1 MRRGGDHRAARQS
14 AQHGS
19 ARRARARA
27 LSALA
32 AAALAGL
39 SAAACGEKKT
49 NDTATDASADAR
61 ANTALDGSS
70 GATDAAVADAGL
82 ASFPSQPAHPFGSMK
97 TYDKSVCRALMG
109 AGKHRV
115 AERDLRSYF
124 VDGDDPLAL
133 VNRAPTGVL
142 PPDYTPSD
150 LVDLR
155 TQKPVASEKDC
166 EKVQCLRKDAA
177 AALADMMAAMAKQGF
192 PGHIESA
199 YRSYFAQCSTFLH
212 WVEKAGGDFC
222 DAAEQSALPG
232 HSQHQLGTTVD
243 LFTEEWKKDPRGVFR
258 EGFGCTDAG
267 QWLQKHSWE
276 YGFVMPYPIHPD
288 DRHPQQKCV
297 VRWDIPVPINPMT
310 GYRFEHWHYRWV
322 GKENAAAFKDF
333 IAKSPEDAPDA
344 PTLEQ
349 WLRKKRGLVADAE
362 LPVCDGCACGACE
375 TLADDGP
382 CKDDALKLGDDGL
395 PEKKALAAN
404 QAVRTDAPEITKVS
418 FHNKKG
424 TTIVDVTVTV
434 PDDVL
439 TQPPVT
445 TAKHA
450 IYTDGADVSKLVPYP
465 GTAPHRYDALP
476 SAWRIGVRAVG
487 APAFAFQASLASPKL
502 APIYNRANVFLPA
515 TPGTH
520 AHSIVVPKI
529 DGAVEV
535 ALLVDGKVVS
545 AKTIDDK

>member
-1 MRRGGDHRAARQS
+1 MFGGRNPGPARQS
-14 AQHGS
+14 AQHGV
-19 ARRARARA
+19 AGRARARA

-32 AAALAGL
+32 ASALAAL
-39 SAAACGEKKT
+39 SVAACGESK
-49 NDTATDASADAR
+49 R
-61 ANTALDGSS
+61 
-70 GATDAAVADAGL
+70 ATDAATDAASDALAPSALDALADASTNDAAL
-82 ASFPSQPAHPFGSMK
+82 ASLPATPAQPFGTLK
-97 TYDKSVCRALMG
+97 TYTKNVCRALLG
-109 AGKHRV
+109 SGKHRV

-133 VNRAPTGVL
+133 VNRSPTGVL
-142 PPDYTPSD
+142 PPDYAPSD

-155 TQKPVASEKDC
+155 TQKAVASEKDC

-192 PGHIESA
+192 PGHVESA

-276 YGFVMPYPIHPD
+276 FGFVMPYPIHPD
-288 DRHPQQKCV
+288 DRHPKQKCV

-310 GYRFEHWHYRWV
+310 GYRFEHWHYRYV

-333 IAKSPEDAPDA
+333 IAKSPDDAPDA
-344 PTLEQ
+344 PTVEQ
-349 WLRKKRGLVADAE
+349 WLRRKKGLVPDAQ
-362 LPVCDGCACGACE
+362 LPVCDGCSCGACE

-395 PEKKALAAN
+395 PARSN
-404 QAVRTDAPEITKVS
+404 DAPEITKVS
-418 FHNKKG
+418 FKKKKH
-424 TTIVDVTVTV
+424 TTVIDITVNV
-434 PDDVL
+434 PDNVI

-445 TAKHA
+445 TAKDA
-450 IYTDGADVSKLVPYP
+450 IYTDGSDVSKLVPYP
-465 GTAPHRYDALP
+465 GTQPHRFDALP

-487 APAFAFQASLASPKL
+487 APSFGYQTSLASAKL
-502 APIYNRANVFLPA
+502 APVYDRANVLLPA

-520 AHSIVVPKI
+520 AHTIVIPETQGDI
-529 DGAVEV
+529 EV
-535 ALLVDGKVVS
+535 ALLKDGKVVS
-545 AKTIDDK
+545 AKTIDDR